1 MGHQELNTTEQLI
14 PSTFFLLSSQ
24 EGDKISFRDS
34 CAVSSR
40 YAPDSGAIL
49 TLVLLDLRRE
59 RTQSRGR
66 RERNKDGR
74 SWPILFFLMLLGR
87 PQRRL

>member
-1 MGHQELNTTEQLI
+1 MGRQELDMIEQLI
-14 PSTFFLLSSQ
+14 LSTFFLLSSQ
-24 EGDKISFRDS
+24 GNKISFRDS
-34 CAVSSR
+34 CAMSSR

-49 TLVLLDLRRE
+49 TLVLLDLKRE
-59 RTQSRGR
+59 RTQARGR

-74 SWPILFFLMLLGR
+74 SWPILFFLMLPGR